1 MERRYPVGV
10 WTFVSPVFGR
20 VVLACIFMLFTCL
33 ASFAQEV
40 RPWEV
45 LLGELSTQED
55 VESAEWEDTYEMLCD
70 LEQHPIDINSATREE
85 LLQLPFL
92 NERQVEDIQAYVH
105 FYGGMKSEGELAMVP
120 SVDYTTRCLLTHFIF
135 CGEQKRADTLRWR
148 NVLKYGHGDL
158 VADASIPFYERRGDK
173 DGYLGYPYRHTVRCS
188 YSYSDRLRVG
198 MLGAQDAGEPFFAN
212 KNGAGYDYYS
222 LYAEAH
228 RLGCVQTLVAGR
240 YRASFGMGLVMGNS
254 FSMGKMSVLTS
265 LGSRAGGLRA
275 HIARSPGRYLQGA
288 GATVQ
293 LTRGLELS
301 AWGSW
306 RKVDATL
313 RLGADSTKG
322 ISSIVTDGYH
332 RTATEMDRKNNVSEG
347 AAGGHLSWR
356 KNGFHVGVTAAF
368 TSYDKPLLPDTSVNY
383 RRYYPMGRRFWNVG
397 ADYGYTGPRFI
408 LHGETATGDGGAWA
422 TINTVAFTPSPQ
434 LSLMALHRFY
444 GKRYNAVHANGFSEG
459 GAVRN
464 ESGLYAGVSWQAMS
478 HLRVTAY
485 TDYAYFPAAKYQAS
499 VSSDAWDNLVQVQ
512 YNSDQLSLTARYRL
526 KMRGY
531 DNSEKTAL
539 LTKTTHHARLSG
551 TFTQGA
557 WRFGATTDMA
567 LAHHEE
573 NSRGWLVGC
582 HATYS
587 PRWMK
592 LTGSLAYFNTDDSD
606 SKVYAYEQ
614 GLLYAY
620 SYLSFQGKGLRWSLS
635 ARADL
640 GKRLTLLA
648 HLATTDYLD
657 RDHISTGYQQI
668 DRSSKTD
675 LALQLKWR
683 F

>member
-1 MERRYPVGV
+1 MVLVGLFVLLGASVGV
-10 WTFVSPVFGR
+10 
-20 VVLACIFMLFTCL
+20 
-33 ASFAQEV
+33 AQEV

-45 LLGELSTQED
+45 YLGELSTQDD
-55 VESAEWEDTYEMLCD
+55 VESTEWEDTYEMLCD

-85 LLQLPFL
+85 LLRLPFL
-92 NERQVEDIQAYVH
+92 NDHQVEDIQAYIH
-105 FYGGMKSEGELAMVP
+105 FYGGMKSAGELAMVP
-120 SVDYTTRCLLTHFIF
+120 SVDYTTRCLLSHFIV
-135 CGEQKRADTLRWR
+135 CGEQKRSNILRWKD
-148 NVLKYGHGDL
+148 VLKYGHGDL
-158 VADASIPFYERRGDK
+158 VADANIPFYERRGDK
-173 DGYLGYPYRHTVRCS
+173 EGYLGYPYRHTVRCS

-198 MLGAQDAGEPFFAN
+198 VLGAQDAGEPFFAN

-222 LYAEAH
+222 LYAEAR

-240 YRASFGMGLVMGNS
+240 YRASFGMGLVIGNS

-275 HIARSPGRYLQGA
+275 HTARSPGRYLQGA

-293 LTRGLELS
+293 LARGLELS

-313 RLGADSTKG
+313 RHGADSTYG
-322 ISSIVTDGYH
+322 ISSVVTDGYH
-332 RTATEMDRKNNVSEG
+332 RTATEMGRKNNASEG
-347 AAGGHLSWR
+347 VAGGHLSWR
-356 KNGFHVGVTAAF
+356 KNGFHAGVTTSF
-368 TSYDKPLLPDTSVNY
+368 TSYDKPLLPDTSVTY

-397 ADYGYTGPRFI
+397 ADYGYTGPHFI
-408 LHGETATGDGGAWA
+408 LHGETATGDGGVWA

-444 GKRYNAVHANGFSEG
+444 GKRYNALHASGFSEG

-464 ESGLYAGVSWQAMS
+464 ESGLYAGVSWQAMP
-478 HLRVTAY
+478 HLRVMAY
-485 TDYAYFPAAKYQAS
+485 TDYAYFAAAKYQAS

-512 YNSDQLSLTARYRL
+512 YNTDRLTLTARYRL

-539 LTKTTHHARLSG
+539 LTKTTHHARLMA
-551 TFTQGA
+551 TVTRGA

-573 NSRGWLVGC
+573 NSRGWLAGC
-582 HATYS
+582 HVGYS
-587 PRWMK
+587 TRWLR
-592 LTGSLAYFNTDDSD
+592 LTGSMVWFDADDSD

-620 SYLSFQGKGLRWSLS
+620 SYLSFQGKGVRWSLS

-640 GKRLTLLA
+640 GKRVMLLA

-668 DRSSKTD
+668 DSSSKTD